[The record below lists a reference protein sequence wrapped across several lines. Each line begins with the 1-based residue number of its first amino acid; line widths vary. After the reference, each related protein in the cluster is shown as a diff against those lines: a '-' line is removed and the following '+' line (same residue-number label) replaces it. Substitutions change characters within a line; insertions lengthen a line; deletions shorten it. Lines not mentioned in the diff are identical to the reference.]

1 VAAREVGSRRAS
13 LETERRALMAASHRM
28 EKREKPYEPEGRM
41 GLRKIRTIEFFNL
54 LAMPA

>member
-1 VAAREVGSRRAS
+1 

-41 GLRKIRTIEFFNL
+41 GLRKIRTIEFFNV